1 MFTLIGGAIAYTA
14 ALKQVDVQKLDAQ
27 FARNATSI
35 NNVFELSHT
44 LRVAAI
50 NNSSFYEILSKHHQD
65 FHQDILEEYDSDLEK
80 IHTELK
86 FRMLP
91 QCVNSILLITRKAI
105 SNTQRIISRA
115 EKLENN
121 NVIITDDDI
130 KEIKMNAAQIDFMD
144 NILVQYRSSL
154 SYDSPIPD
162 IFYVDEMDLTSLKE
176 DWHLSFEDLDDYDL
190 LNFYCILPPRTSQS
204 PPRSPT

>member
-1 MFTLIGGAIAYTA
+1 MAGVSIVLIPLVLLLPELSITSDITGELLGGAVGGMFTLIGGAIAYTA

-50 NNSSFYEILSKHHQD
+50 KNSSFYEILSKHHQD

-105 SNTQRIISRA
+105 SNT
-115 EKLENN
+115 
-121 NVIITDDDI
+121 
-130 KEIKMNAAQIDFMD
+130 
-144 NILVQYRSSL
+144 
-154 SYDSPIPD
+154 
-162 IFYVDEMDLTSLKE
+162 
-176 DWHLSFEDLDDYDL
+176 
-190 LNFYCILPPRTSQS
+190 
-204 PPRSPT
+204 